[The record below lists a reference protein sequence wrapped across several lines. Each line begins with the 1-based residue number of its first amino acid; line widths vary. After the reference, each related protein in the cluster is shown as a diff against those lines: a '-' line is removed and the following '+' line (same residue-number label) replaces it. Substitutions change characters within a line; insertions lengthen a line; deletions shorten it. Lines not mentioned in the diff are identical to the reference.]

1 MKAVLCTAFGPPETL
16 TVDEIDSEPLGEND
30 VRVQVHA
37 CGVNF
42 PDTLIIEG
50 KYQFK
55 PDFPFSPGSEAA
67 GEIIEVG
74 AAVGHLKS
82 GDRVVR
88 FGIFGAF
95 REELVVPAAEVVPIP
110 KQMSFEHAAAFM
122 MTYGTSYH
130 ALVDRG
136 HLQKDETLLVL
147 GAGGGVGL
155 AAVELGAAM
164 GARVI
169 AAASSDAK
177 LEVARAKGATDVINY
192 VTEDFRDRVKEL
204 TEGLGVDVLY
214 DPVGGE
220 LAGLGLRSMAVGGR
234 MLIVG
239 FAAGDIPMFPGNLP
253 LLKECQIVG
262 VFFGNFRRRE
272 PQRAEQ
278 NLAQIMDWYTQGKVA
293 PHVHESFPLE
303 RVNEAMATITEREV
317 IGKVLLKTRFAV

>member
-1 MKAVLCTAFGPPETL
+1 MKAVLCNAFGPPETL
-16 TVDEIDSEPLGEND
+16 TVDEIQSQPLGESD
-30 VRVQVHA
+30 VRVQVHT

-67 GEIIEVG
+67 GEIVEVG
-74 AAVGHLKS
+74 AAVGHMKV

-88 FGIFGAF
+88 FGTHGAF
-95 REELVVPAAEVVPIP
+95 RDELVVAASEVVPIP
-110 KQMSFEHAAAFM
+110 KTMSFEHAAAFM

-136 HLQKDETLLVL
+136 EIQREETLLVL

-155 AAVELGAAM
+155 AAVELGAAL

-169 AAASSDAK
+169 AAASSNEK
-177 LEVARAKGATDVINY
+177 LNVARARGASEVINY
-192 VTEDFRDRVKEL
+192 ATEDFRSRIKEI
-204 TEGLGVDVLY
+204 TQGRGIDVLY

-234 MLIVG
+234 YLVVG
-239 FAAGDIPMFPGNLP
+239 FAAGDIPQFPGNLP

-262 VFFGNFRRRE
+262 VFYGNFRRRE
-272 PQRAEQ
+272 PERAEQ
-278 NLAQIMDWYTQGKVA
+278 NLAQMMHWYNEGKLK
-293 PHVHESFPLE
+293 PHIHASFPLE
-303 RVNEAMATITEREV
+303 RVDEAMAAITEREV
-317 IGKVLLKTRFAV
+317 IGKVLLKTQHAS

>member
-1 MKAVLCTAFGPPETL
+1 MKAVLCNAFGPPQSL
-16 TVDEIDSEPLGEND
+16 TVEEIASVPIGESD
-30 VRVQVHA
+30 VRVQVHT

-67 GEIIEVG
+67 GEVIEVG
-74 AAVGHLKS
+74 ANVGHVKV

-88 FGIFGAF
+88 FGTHGAF
-95 REELVVPAAEVVPIP
+95 RDELVVPANEVVPIP
-110 KQMSFEHAAAFM
+110 KAMSYEHAAAFM

-136 HLQKDETLLVL
+136 AIAKGETLLVL

-155 AAVELGAAM
+155 AAVELGAAL

-169 AAASSDAK
+169 AAASSSEKLAVAK
-177 LEVARAKGATDVINY
+177 SRGASEVINY
-192 VTEDFRDRVKEL
+192 RQEDFRARVKEI
-204 TEGLGVDVLY
+204 TDGQGVDVLY
-214 DPVGGE
+214 DPVGGD

-234 MLIVG
+234 FLVVG
-239 FAAGDIPMFPGNLP
+239 FAAGDIPQFPGNLP

-262 VFFGNFRRRE
+262 VFYGNFRRRE
-272 PQRAEQ
+272 PERAEQ
-278 NLAQIMDWYTQGKVA
+278 NLAQMMHWYNEDKLK
-293 PHVHESFPLE
+293 PHIHASFPME
-303 RVNEAMATITEREV
+303 RVDEAMAAITQREV
-317 IGKVLLKTRFAV
+317 IGKVLLKTQYAN

>member
-1 MKAVLCTAFGPPETL
+1 MKAVLCTAFGPPEAL
-16 TVDEIDSEPLGEND
+16 TVNEIESEPLGEAD
-30 VRVQVHA
+30 VRIQVHA

-67 GEIIEVG
+67 GEIVEVG
-74 AAVGHLKS
+74 AAVGHLKP

-88 FGIFGAF
+88 FGIYGAF
-95 REELVVPAAEVVPIP
+95 REELVAPANEVVPIP
-110 KQMSFEHAAAFM
+110 KQMSFEHAAAIM
-122 MTYGTSYH
+122 MTYGTSFH

-177 LEVARAKGATDVINY
+177 LEVARAKGAQ
-192 VTEDFRDRVKEL
+192 DFRERVKEI
-204 TEGLGVDVLY
+204 TQGRGVDVLY

-220 LAGLGLRSMAVGGR
+220 LAGLGLRSMAVDGR
-234 MLIVG
+234 LLVVG
-239 FAAGDIPMFPGNLP
+239 FAAGDIPQFPGNLP

-262 VFFGNFRRRE
+262 VFYGNFRRRE
-272 PQRAEQ
+272 PERAEQ
-278 NLAQIMDWYTQGKVA
+278 NLAQIMDWYTQGKIA

-317 IGKVLLKTRFAV
+317 IGKVLLKTRFAG